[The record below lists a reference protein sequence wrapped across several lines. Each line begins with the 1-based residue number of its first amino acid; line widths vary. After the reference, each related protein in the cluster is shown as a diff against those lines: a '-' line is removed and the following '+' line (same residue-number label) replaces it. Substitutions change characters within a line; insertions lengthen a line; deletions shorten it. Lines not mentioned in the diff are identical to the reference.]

1 MFRKVF
7 ANSYFLILEQRVK
20 IAHHLHYPHLSRE
33 QSSAAIPPRAV
44 RWGPALCTIGPFIC
58 TMFGEFTKSNCQTP
72 AKRSLKKKQLVNC
85 CCVIS
90 LLKNPRIQTI
100 CTESFYIDLQLLDTY
115 FQFHWIV
122 KLFIAHDYW
131 WQKSLLRDYS

>member
-44 RWGPALCTIGPFIC
+44 RWVESFQDFLIELDMKPCMHLVEISIF
-58 TMFGEFTKSNCQTP
+58 
-72 AKRSLKKKQLVNC
+72 SLKNVTIRLTKIMNNLLEHLKILIFK
-85 CCVIS
+85 VI
-90 LLKNPRIQTI
+90 
-100 CTESFYIDLQLLDTY
+100 
-115 FQFHWIV
+115 FQC
-122 KLFIAHDYW
+122 
-131 WQKSLLRDYS
+131 